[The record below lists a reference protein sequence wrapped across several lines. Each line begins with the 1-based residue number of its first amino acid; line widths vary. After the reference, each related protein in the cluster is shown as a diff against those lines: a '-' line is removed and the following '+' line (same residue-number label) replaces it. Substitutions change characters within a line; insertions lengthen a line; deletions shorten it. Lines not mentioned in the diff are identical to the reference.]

1 MVSFSSVTTGST
13 FGSSVFSS
21 SGPATFS
28 SRAACCSVF
37 SASLICRKVVVVRVG
52 LQVKDEDDVDKEQL
66 REAKDEAAGVKAA
79 AEAKVNATTAAA

>member
-1 MVSFSSVTTGST
+1 
-13 FGSSVFSS
+13 
-21 SGPATFS
+21 
-28 SRAACCSVF
+28 
-37 SASLICRKVVVVRVG
+37 VVVVRVG